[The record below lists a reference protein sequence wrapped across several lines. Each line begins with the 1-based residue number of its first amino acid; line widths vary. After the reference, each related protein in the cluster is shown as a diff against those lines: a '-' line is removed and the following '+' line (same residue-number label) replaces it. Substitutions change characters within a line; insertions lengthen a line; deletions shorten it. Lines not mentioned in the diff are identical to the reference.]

1 MKLKVLKR
9 FTDKNTSELYLEGM
23 IIEVN
28 AKRGAE
34 LLAHPLELVEE
45 VIEESST
52 KEVKTTSK
60 KSKKIVQDN

>member
-9 FTDKNTSELYLEGM
+9 FTDKNTSELYLEDM

-34 LLAHPLELVEE
+34 LLSHPLELVEE